1 MGDQLRWV
9 GLALL
14 TPVLGCGARAESS
27 HRGSRGAWDGA
38 GESADPSAASGGEG
52 TRTPDEGASGAER
65 ARASCGPDRVFRESL
80 EIRDQTG
87 LDRLSGCE
95 RLEGV
100 LVLHPFE
107 GMDDAPLSSLRVV
120 DGSVTVAGGSGVPV
134 RDPLAGFRS
143 LEQVGALTVMDT
155 AIQNL
160 AGLGALERAD
170 QVQLSSNQ
178 FLSSL
183 AGLSRLQSIGG
194 LSIAGSPALA
204 SFRGLGAAT
213 LQGLSVSGV
222 RQLSL
227 EGLESV
233 TISGGL
239 QLSGVA
245 QLSAPSGAP
254 HLGGDVWLEID
265 ASPELQDVQA
275 FAGVTALRALRLY
288 RTGIENLDA
297 LSSLVELSFLD
308 LYDNPRLQQID
319 GLGAVQHVTQIRIS
333 ENPALTS
340 LAGLGA
346 LREVGGL
353 QVEHNS
359 ALVELALPQLT
370 EASIVVVH
378 RNAALDDTALAGLG
392 SLPAPAIVKIASN
405 GSGPSR
411 LDPCPWTGDGVCDE
425 SPGDCAA
432 GSDTADCGGLS
443 P

>member
-1 MGDQLRWV
+1 VLR
-9 GLALL
+9 
-14 TPVLGCGARAESS
+14 
-27 HRGSRGAWDGA
+27 D
-38 GESADPSAASGGEG
+38 
-52 TRTPDEGASGAER
+52 
-65 ARASCGPDRVFRESL
+65 SL
-80 EIRDQTG
+80 EVRDQAG

-95 RLEGV
+95 RLEGA
-100 LVLHPFE
+100 LLLYPFE
-107 GMDDAPLSSLRVV
+107 GMDAAPLSSLRVV
-120 DGSVTVAGGSGVPV
+120 DGSVTVTGGSGLSVP
-134 RDPLAGFRS
+134 DPLAGFRS

-155 AIQNL
+155 EIHNL
-160 AGLGALERAD
+160 SGLGALERAE
-170 QVQLSSNQ
+170 QIQLSSNP

-194 LSIAGSPALA
+194 LAIAGSPALA

-227 EGLESV
+227 EGLESA
-233 TISGGL
+233 TISGGF

-254 HLGGDVWLEID
+254 HLGREVWLEID
-265 ASPELQDVQA
+265 ASPELRDLQA

-288 RTGIENLDA
+288 QTGIENLDA
-297 LSSLVELSFLD
+297 LNSLLELSFLD

-319 GLGAVQHVTQIRIS
+319 GLGAVQRVTQIRIS
-333 ENPALTS
+333 ENAALTS
-340 LAGLGA
+340 LAGLAA

-353 QVEHNS
+353 QVEHNG
-359 ALVELALPQLT
+359 ALVELALPQLS

-378 RNAALDDTALAGLG
+378 RNAALDDTALAALG
-392 SLPAPAIVKIASN
+392 ALPAPAIVKIASN

-411 LDPCPWTGDGVCDE
+411 FDPCPWTGDGVCDE
-425 SPGDCAA
+425 GPGDCAA
-432 GSDTADCGGLS
+432 GSDPADCGALS